1 MSKPL
6 IAVDIDDTLANST
19 ETLIT
24 SVNNRFGISIPREA
38 YYQPGEYWG
47 YYNRVWVEH
56 GLELNEDEIDEKM
69 VVDRNEITLLP
80 SALFAINQLSKR
92 YDFVIITA
100 RNPDR
105 EAMTKAWLAEML
117 PDISVDVHFSEAH
130 RDETKLTKGQICKKL
145 GVKYLVDDN
154 VGHCVG
160 AREEGV
166 TGVLFGEY
174 GWHQDVPDS
183 LVRCKD
189 WPAVLEY
196 FESL

>member
-24 SVNNRFGISIPREA
+24 SVNDRFDVSIPREA
-38 YYQPGEYWG
+38 YYKPGEYWG

-56 GLELNEDEIDEKM
+56 GLELKEDEIDEKM
-69 VVDRNEITLLP
+69 VVDRTQLALLP
-80 SALFAINQLSKR
+80 SALFVINKLKNR
-92 YDFVIITA
+92 FNFVIITA
-100 RNPDR
+100 RNPER
-105 EAMTKAWLAEML
+105 ESMTKAWLAEML

-130 RDETKLTKGQICKKL
+130 RDESKLTKGQICKKL
-145 GVKYLVDDN
+145 GVEYLVDDN

-160 AREEGV
+160 ATKEGV

-174 GWHQDVPDS
+174 GWHQDAPDD

-196 FESL
+196 FESI